1 MMPGVHPMGA
11 VTLPRSPRR
20 AHPQARSALSRTT
33 SPFRETT
40 AESMPAS
47 QHSSQV
53 GITGCQVKKPTPRP
67 TNQER
72 AMGSIRNMPQ
82 FLQLEQLRSTAGS
95 GAATISFEQVDI
107 TLPELSHTELE
118 VIASTARH
126 LFKEMAQAIL
136 TAPAVVQQ
144 ILTKTLPRQLNHRE
158 KQRVARETKKRGH
171 NQ

>member
-72 AMGSIRNMPQ
+72 AMGSLRNMPQ
-82 FLQLEQLRSTAGS
+82 FLHTPPSPATQPAA
-95 GAATISFEQVDI
+95 GAAAE
-107 TLPELSHTELE
+107 
-118 VIASTARH
+118 STW
-126 LFKEMAQAIL
+126 
-136 TAPAVVQQ
+136 PGG
-144 ILTKTLPRQLNHRE
+144 
-158 KQRVARETKKRGH
+158 RVAAPPVAGTGRRSAGTGDRSAGPLRNIMRMSTGPVH
-171 NQ
+171 LN